1 MSELEAMGDLE
12 NFLNGLDLEAGD
24 LGQPMYLDADV
35 LELKKNINLIEQRQP
50 ALKEIANI
58 VDEHTKEVLQKLNSG
73 AKSIQKEADDV
84 WTVFDDFVQNG
95 PVEIK
100 YTSTTNKTGGIRN
113 IRDSD
118 AEIKEKFLEKQADYA
133 QTIITLTKQSIL
145 FSTIEHQFESAKNT
159 LELQTRLAGQDDL
172 FSSDRKPYSIQGMLK
187 QAKKLTKEIKSLRE
201 KIDQTV
207 SLIREFGNYDTK
219 AGDTLYFK
227 ILVAYLDYIDA
238 VYKLEYRAR
247 EIEATIVQMNAPSV
261 NKVLG
266 ESSIERARKI
276 VGEKAKSFG
285 KEAVKIGQKYGPM
298 LLNEFQ
304 RGPMEPVERILEK
317 YRKDMVA
324 TDKKIFKSYQ
334 KIDSQAT
341 SASGAYQPIKELN
354 QVTLS
359 TNKGLLQSTN
369 RALRSALQ
377 DAF

>member
-12 NFLNGLDLEAGD
+12 NFLNGLDLEGGD

-58 VDEHTKEVLQKLNSG
+58 VDEHTKDVLQKLLSG
-73 AKSIQKEADDV
+73 AKSIQKEANDV
-84 WTVFDDFVQNG
+84 WTVFDAFVQNG

-100 YTSTTNKTGGIRN
+100 NMQAP
-113 IRDSD
+113 D
-118 AEIKEKFLEKQADYA
+118 AEIKEQFLEKQADYA

-187 QAKKLTKEIKSLRE
+187 QTKQLTKEIKSLRAR
-201 KIDQTV
+201 IDKTV

-219 AGDTLYFK
+219 EGDTLYFK

-247 EIEATIVQMNAPSV
+247 EIEATIVQMNAPPV

-285 KEAVKIGQKYGPM
+285 KEAVKIGQKYGPI

-304 RGPMEPVERILEK
+304 TGPMEPVERILEK

-324 TDKKIFKSYQ
+324 TDKKIFKSYK

-341 SASGAYQPIKELN
+341 SASKAYQPIKELN
-354 QVTLS
+354 QVALK